1 MTEGVGGQ
9 TIPPKRRHTVLE
21 VAVCA
26 LILVVLAECLGF
38 PSQPLVV
45 AFYLTVGW
53 MSYLGRLLPSIR
65 VSLPGLTT
73 AAACAAGVVL
83 VGHATARW
91 IYGGVAKTE
100 GGRWKWWWTFGAVTS
115 VVLVFVAGIATVGM
129 AHQTAWLATSRVP
142 MFTSRHSANSV
153 RCAVN
158 LRSIGLAL
166 NEYAR
171 GHGGHYPERLEELLA
186 VEGVPPEVFVCP
198 ADWRSTQGVAGGPNT
213 AQAAERLR
221 LARGSYVLLTPRMIP
236 PADRGLASVL
246 PVVCEPLANHDG
258 ERMNVLFADG
268 HVESVDAV
276 DAVRVLAIRPT
287 TRPP

>member
-1 MTEGVGGQ
+1 
-9 TIPPKRRHTVLE
+9 
-21 VAVCA
+21 
-26 LILVVLAECLGF
+26 
-38 PSQPLVV
+38 
-45 AFYLTVGW
+45 
-53 MSYLGRLLPSIR
+53 
-65 VSLPGLTT
+65 
-73 AAACAAGVVL
+73 
-83 VGHATARW
+83 
-91 IYGGVAKTE
+91 
-100 GGRWKWWWTFGAVTS
+100 
-115 VVLVFVAGIATVGM
+115 
-129 AHQTAWLATSRVP
+129 
-142 MFTSRHSANSV
+142 V

-198 ADWRSTQGVAGGPNT
+198 ADWRSTQGVAGGPTT

-236 PADRGLASVL
+236 P
-246 PVVCEPLANHDG
+246 VVCEPLANHDG
-258 ERMNVLFADG
+258 ERMTVLFADG